1 MENTAMGKRDGG
13 GGGGGGVLLASMQG
27 VSAKQK

>member
-1 MENTAMGKRDGG
+1 MENTAMGKRDGD
-13 GGGGGGVLLASMQG
+13 GGGGVLLASMQG

>member
-1 MENTAMGKRDGG
+1 MENTAMGKRG